1 MPEGDHGRRGFQRL
15 SKGRHTTG
23 SATPSGARPQAR
35 PDDAATRPQ
44 APGARPQLR
53 ADAGWTRLAPSGIR
67 PGDRRNRA
75 GRRLRW
81 AITLAVIVLAGV
93 GAGLAIGLRGDSPDP
108 ALTATA
114 QNQTPRGAAELAWSE
129 AILTK
134 LGDPLTAANIV
145 SMGYWMQ
152 NEAGTPPSG
161 IVGANNPINVSQPG
175 YGGTPIK
182 SEGPDYSLYSYPTP
196 RDGIDATVTYLNRPS
211 YAGILAALKAGRG
224 LSSSSLAAEFFTY
237 SGGGYD
243 SVPDH
248 WGASQGKPQT

>member
-23 SATPSGARPQAR
+23 SAIAS
-35 PDDAATRPQ
+35 D
-44 APGARPQLR
+44 ARPQLR
-53 ADAGWTRLAPSGIR
+53 ANAGWTRLAPSGLR
-67 PGDRRNRA
+67 PGARNQAR
-75 GRRLRW
+75 RRLRW
-81 AITLAVIVLAGV
+81 AIAVAVVVLAAG
-93 GAGLAIGLRGDSPDP
+93 GAGLAIGLDDGSPAP
-108 ALTATA
+108 ALAATA

-196 RDGIDATVTYLNRPS
+196 QAGIDATVTYLNRPS
-211 YAGILAALKAGRG
+211 YAGILAALKAGSG
-224 LSSSSLAAEFFTY
+224 LSSSSLAAEFSTY